1 MKVDAELQQQLC
13 RVVADPTLLC
23 PHGGPVKEICL
34 ESNCGEMPAFSSD
47 CELCTNAHETCNGYR
62 MSVITKLLT
71 KRSATQET
79 ILKKMF
85 FVEDELVSMIKKRR
99 EMVAEEI
106 FMGNLEEN

>member
-1 MKVDAELQQQLC
+1 
-13 RVVADPTLLC
+13 
-23 PHGGPVKEICL
+23 
-34 ESNCGEMPAFSSD
+34 
-47 CELCTNAHETCNGYR
+47 